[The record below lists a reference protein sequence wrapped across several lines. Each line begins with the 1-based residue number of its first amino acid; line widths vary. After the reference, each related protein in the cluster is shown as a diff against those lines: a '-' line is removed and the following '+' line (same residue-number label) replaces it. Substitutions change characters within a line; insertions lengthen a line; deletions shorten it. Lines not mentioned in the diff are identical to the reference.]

1 MSVVAP
7 DGSLYVAHSPLRR
20 AAGKAMY
27 SDLTPAII
35 GGIARF
41 KPIRLNLLARDT
53 ICAAEARSANAS
65 TLDGTT
71 EQAAI
76 NTDVR
81 QIKIL
86 LKQAGSAIL
95 RAVNDGDMTTEDAT
109 ALGNLLEQ
117 STDGLT
123 LDGLTPSVAFL
134 TTAYAMF
141 N

>member
-1 MSVVAP
+1 
-7 DGSLYVAHSPLRR
+7 
-20 AAGKAMY
+20 MY

-41 KPIRLNLLARDT
+41 KPIRLDLLARDT

-65 TLDGTT
+65 TLDETT

-76 NTDVR
+76 NTDVH

-86 LKQAGSAIL
+86 LKQAGSAIP